1 MRGRGGPLPSVARPV
16 PHAAQAQSH
25 PRGEH
30 GRSLSQ
36 WHRRYLCDG
45 AAGCGRCPSR
55 PCPAAWTNV
64 SREVGGLS
72 PSTRRRQTASP
83 RTRGKWPPE
92 RSGIKSG
99 ENGIRT
105 RSTGGKDGVSRRMCG
120 IYGMVGA
127 DAESVR
133 PRMGA
138 ARVHRGPDGDGWG
151 VRGAGGV
158 GCRRL
163 AIIDVAGGAQPL
175 ANETGD
181 VIAVCNGEIYNS
193 APLRS
198 ALQSRGHRF
207 RTHSD
212 AEVLPHL
219 YEDEGI
225 DFVHALDGMFGL
237 ALWDARRG
245 RLVLARDRMG
255 ENPRYHATTP
265 AGCLFASEPNALL
278 ASGRVGREP
287 DWAALAAYLRTG
299 YVPNP
304 ASAFAAVQKLPP
316 GGRLVLVGE
325 SVRADRYWEVAP
337 FLAGPPLP
345 LGLDEAADQL
355 RAHLVRAVRAAL
367 VSDVPLGVFLSGGLD
382 STAITAVTRSV
393 GGELNTFALGFAER
407 GFDERD
413 HAALAARALGTRH
426 RTLTI
431 TPSLFLE
438 GVRDLAPLIDE
449 PLADPAWVP
458 TFLLARFAR
467 THVKTVL
474 VGEGADELFAGYP
487 TYLGGALAARY
498 ARLPAGVR
506 RALAAA
512 APALGA
518 PQGNTT
524 VRYLLR
530 RFLEEGDRPAAARHR
545 AWTGCIDA
553 ARLARLA
560 TPGGP
565 DRKSTRLNSSHSSIS
580 YAVFCLKK
588 KNNIEASGAKRVET
602 RYSGRAVCGRVH
614 FFHGPRADRLCAS
627 CGVYL
632 DFFFFN
638 DTATTEIYTL
648 SLHDALPIRT

>member
-1 MRGRGGPLPSVARPV
+1 
-16 PHAAQAQSH
+16 
-25 PRGEH
+25 
-30 GRSLSQ
+30 
-36 WHRRYLCDG
+36 
-45 AAGCGRCPSR
+45 
-55 PCPAAWTNV
+55 
-64 SREVGGLS
+64 
-72 PSTRRRQTASP
+72 
-83 RTRGKWPPE
+83 
-92 RSGIKSG
+92 
-99 ENGIRT
+99 
-105 RSTGGKDGVSRRMCG
+105 MCG

-127 DAESVR
+127 DAEAAL
-133 PRMGA
+133 PRMSA
-138 ARVHRGPDGDGWG
+138 ALVHRGPDGDGWAM
-151 VRGAGGV
+151 RGQGGV

-193 APLRS
+193 AALRS

-207 RTHSD
+207 RTRSD

-219 YEDEGI
+219 YEDEGL
-225 DFVHALDGMFGL
+225 DFLHALDGMFGL
-237 ALWDARRG
+237 ALWDARHR

-255 ENPRYHATTP
+255 EKPLYHATTP
-265 AGCLFASEPNALL
+265 AGFLFASEPKALL
-278 ASGRVGREP
+278 ASGHVGREP

-304 ASAFAAVQKLPP
+304 ASAFAAIQKLPP
-316 GGRLVLVGE
+316 GGRLVLEGE
-325 SVRADRYWEVAP
+325 AARTDRYWEVAP
-337 FLAGPPLP
+337 FLAAPPLP
-345 LGLDEAADQL
+345 LGLDDAATEL

-393 GGELNTFALGFAER
+393 GGELGGELNTFALGFERR

-413 HAALAARALGTRH
+413 HAARAARALGTRH
-426 RTLTI
+426 HTLTI

-458 TFLLARFAR
+458 TFLLSRFAR
-467 THVKTVL
+467 SHVKTVL

-487 TYLGGALAARY
+487 TYPGGALAARY
-498 ARLPAGVR
+498 ARLPAAVR
-506 RALAAA
+506 RAVAAA

-530 RFLEEGDRPAAARHR
+530 RFLEEADRPAAARHR
-545 AWTGCIDA
+545 AWTGCVDA
-553 ARLARLA
+553 ARLAALA

-565 DRKSTRLNSSHSSIS
+565 LAAPPPEPEPLPARSAIDALLALDLTGYLTDDLLPKLDRASMAASLEGRAPYLDHRLVEFACRIPVEHKVRGF
-580 YAVFCLKK
+580 AT
-588 KNNIEASGAKRVET
+588 KRVL
-602 RYSGRAVCGRVH
+602 RRAV
-614 FFHGPRADRLCAS
+614 ADL
-627 CGVYL
+627 VPP
-632 DFFFFN
+632 
-638 DTATTEIYTL
+638 
-648 SLHDALPIRT
+648 PIRRRVKRGLTVPLAAWLAGPLLPFARATLERLDPRVIRPEAVRALLDEHVACRRDNRRELWALIILQLWREGAGVA

>member
-1 MRGRGGPLPSVARPV
+1 
-16 PHAAQAQSH
+16 
-25 PRGEH
+25 
-30 GRSLSQ
+30 
-36 WHRRYLCDG
+36 
-45 AAGCGRCPSR
+45 
-55 PCPAAWTNV
+55 
-64 SREVGGLS
+64 
-72 PSTRRRQTASP
+72 
-83 RTRGKWPPE
+83 
-92 RSGIKSG
+92 
-99 ENGIRT
+99 
-105 RSTGGKDGVSRRMCG
+105 MCG

-127 DAESVR
+127 DAEAVL
-133 PRMGA
+133 PRMSA
-138 ARVHRGPDGDGWG
+138 ALVHRGPDGDGWA

-181 VIAVCNGEIYNS
+181 VIAVCNGEIYNH
-193 APLRS
+193 AALRA
-198 ALQSRGHRF
+198 ALEARGHRF
-207 RTHSD
+207 RTRSD

-255 ENPRYHATTP
+255 EKPLYHATTA
-265 AGCLFASEPNALL
+265 AGFLFASEPKALL

-316 GGRLVLVGE
+316 GGRLVLEGE
-325 SVRADRYWEVAP
+325 SARADRYWEVAP
-337 FLAGPPLP
+337 FLAAPPLP
-345 LGLDEAADQL
+345 LGLDEAAAEL
-355 RAHLVRAVRAAL
+355 RAHLVRAVRAQL

-382 STAITAVTRSV
+382 STAVTAVTRSV

-426 RTLTI
+426 HTLTI

-487 TYLGGALAARY
+487 TYLGGALAALY

-530 RFLEEGDRPAAARHR
+530 RFLEEADRPAAARHR

-553 ARLARLA
+553 ARLAALA

-565 DRKSTRLNSSHSSIS
+565 LAAPPEPAALPARSAIDALLALDLTGYLTDDLLPKLDRASMGASLEGRAPFLDHRLVEF
-580 YAVFCLKK
+580 ACRLPVELKVRGL
-588 KNNIEASGAKRVET
+588 ATKRVL
-602 RYSGRAVCGRVH
+602 RKAV
-614 FFHGPRADRLCAS
+614 ADL
-627 CGVYL
+627 VPP
-632 DFFFFN
+632 
-638 DTATTEIYTL
+638 
-648 SLHDALPIRT
+648 PIRRRVKRGLTVPLAAWLAGPLLPFARATLERLDPRVIRPEAVRALLDEHVARRRDNRRELWALVILQLWREAAGVA